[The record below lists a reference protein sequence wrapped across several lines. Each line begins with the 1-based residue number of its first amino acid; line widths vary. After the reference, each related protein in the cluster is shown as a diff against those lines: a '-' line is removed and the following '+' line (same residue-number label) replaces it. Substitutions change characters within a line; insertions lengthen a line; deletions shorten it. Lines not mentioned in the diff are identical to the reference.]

1 MRPPTL
7 ALDIGTSTIKAL
19 AAEFSPK
26 GWRVLQP
33 GQCQSRGVKYGTIV
47 DSKDVAEQVDSL
59 IEKMEGVL
67 NNVGFRNAIT
77 GIAGP
82 HLEMRSSKGI
92 AIVSRP
98 DEEITLDDKERAN
111 KAAAALAPQRNRT
124 LVQSVIKNYIID
136 GTTMVQD
143 PIGMK
148 GVRLEVEA
156 FLIDTFN
163 PALRKIDHLG
173 EMIGLDLNP
182 RFVLPLAEAEVALT
196 SQDKDLGAVMI
207 DLGAGTTSMCVY
219 ENNELLDL
227 KVFPVG
233 GMNITNDIAVG
244 LQTYVDIAEKIKID
258 EGVARAKKV
267 SRGETID
274 LSQYWEESETGE
286 ERKVNKK
293 LLAEIIE
300 ARLNETLNL
309 VAQRLKDIDRFGKLP
324 GGVILSGGGAKMT
337 HINDLARSKFKL
349 PVRIAHP
356 QLDWY
361 QDNPDPSYIALLGL
375 LQVAYSDY
383 WEGGNESDFWIRLT
397 NFFKR
402 KFSF

>member
-1 MRPPTL
+1 MRSPTL
-7 ALDIGTSTIKAL
+7 ALDIGTSSIKAL
-19 AAEFSPK
+19 AAEFGSK
-26 GWRVLQP
+26 DWRVLQP
-33 GQCQSRGVKYGTIV
+33 GQCQSRGVKHGIIV
-47 DSKDVAEQVDSL
+47 DSKGAAEQVDSL

-67 NNVGFRNAIT
+67 NNVVFKSAIT

-82 HLEMRSSKGI
+82 HLEMRSSKGT

-98 DEEITLDDKERAN
+98 DEEITPDDKERAN

-143 PIGMK
+143 PLGMK
-148 GVRLEVEA
+148 GLRLEVEA
-156 FLIDTFN
+156 LLVDAFN

-182 RFVLPLAEAEVALT
+182 RFVLPLAEAEVAIT
-196 SQDKDLGAVMI
+196 AQDRDLGAVMI
-207 DLGAGTTSMCVY
+207 DLGAGTTSMCIY

-233 GMNITNDIAVG
+233 GTNITNDIAVG
-244 LQTYVDIAEKIKID
+244 LQTYVDIAEKIKIN
-258 EGVARAKKV
+258 EGVATAKKI

-274 LSQYWEESETGE
+274 LTQYWEETEAGE
-286 ERKVNKK
+286 ERRVSKK

-300 ARLNETLNL
+300 ARLDETFNL

-324 GGVILSGGGAKMT
+324 GGIILSGGGAKMALIT
-337 HINDLARSKFKL
+337 DLARNKFKL
-349 PVRIAHP
+349 PVRIVHP

-361 QDNPDPSYIALLGL
+361 QDNPDPSYVALLGL
-375 LQVAYSDY
+375 LQVAYTDY
-383 WEGGNESDFWIRLT
+383 WEGGNGSDFWIRLT
-397 NFFKR
+397 NFFKG